1 MRKLLFAASA
11 FLLTAIVLWSCQKEL
26 SVETGATPSAPAGGA
41 LTTYSWEL
49 TGNATKYSGCID
61 TAYYDNYNGSTFL
74 RVEGTDN
81 LGNFYYILVSA
92 ASGKATKGTFTA
104 AQAQAM
110 MVMVVGS
117 KNYTINPAAIDFKVE
132 VTNISDTAVEA
143 SFSGKLIDQTT
154 NTNFEITG
162 GKLKARIAG
171 VNPCSGSSSGG
182 GSTPA
187 AVYTLTPG
195 TNNACGSAV
204 VSGTYASN
212 TVVTSAEKVTLSVNV
227 TTAGSYS
234 ISTSQVNGLSFTGS
248 GTFTTTGTQTVILQA
263 SGSPVAP
270 GSNNDSCNCRF
281 IKL

>member
-1 MRKLLFAASA
+1 
-11 FLLTAIVLWSCQKEL
+11 
-26 SVETGATPSAPAGGA
+26 
-41 LTTYSWEL
+41 
-49 TGNATKYSGCID
+49 
-61 TAYYDNYNGSTFL
+61 
-74 RVEGTDN
+74 
-81 LGNFYYILVSA
+81 
-92 ASGKATKGTFTA
+92 
-104 AQAQAM
+104 M

-182 GSTPA
+182 GGSTPA

-204 VSGTYASN
+204 VGGTYASN
-212 TVVTSAEKVTLSVNV
+212 TL
-227 TTAGSYS
+227 
-234 ISTSQVNGLSFTGS
+234 
-248 GTFTTTGTQTVILQA
+248 LQA
-263 SGSPVAP
+263 LK
-270 GSNNDSCNCRF
+270 
-281 IKL
+281 KLHFL